1 MRNGM
6 ANLVQRLRQM
16 TEAGTADYSL
26 AGETYW
32 SDTEMQATLDEF
44 RTRRIDLSLRAEPDY
59 VSGASIYRR
68 YTLPYGAGNAVEGTA
83 GGTDVFR
90 VYDSTG
96 ATVAGSVY
104 AFNERELSVTFTN
117 DTEGSARYWSGYSY
131 DLIGAARQVW
141 LMKASHVWN
150 AVNFSVDWQRFDRE
164 ALYRHCMEMATNFGA
179 SLAGSGKLG
188 SQGSMKAT
196 RMLRTDLAG
205 SEKDRF

>member
-16 TEAGTADYSL
+16 TEAGISDYTL
-26 AGETYW
+26 GDETYW
-32 SDTEMQATLDEF
+32 SDNHLQATLDEF
-44 RTRRIDLSLRAEPDY
+44 RTRKIDLALRVEPDY
-59 VSGASIYRR
+59 VNAEYIYQR
-68 YTLPYGAGNAVEGTA
+68 YVIPYNAGNAVEGTA

-96 ATVAGSVY
+96 ANIAGSVF
-104 AFNERELSVTFTN
+104 AFNERDLSITFNN

-131 DLIGAARQVW
+131 DLIGAARQTW

-164 ALYRHCMEMATNFGA
+164 ALYRHCVEMAANFGA
-179 SLAGSGKLG
+179 NLAGGRLG
-188 SQGSMKAT
+188 SQGSMKST
-196 RMLRTDLAG
+196 KMQRTDLAG